1 MNNIFKS
8 FVNVNIA
15 FKNVMQH
22 FAQKNT
28 NFVIFVIVGIFA
40 LIYKII
46 LSTDK
51 VVWILAILNALLC
64 LINYAKNKNLTEA
77 TMTLI
82 IGLFT
87 IFTVEWNNEFI
98 IIFTVSILFYIILS
112 FIVSSIQL
120 AGNIESI
127 ISVAAGYWQYNG
139 DHKTKYKILHDCA
152 SKPTKHQQLSIEER
166 SLIVKELIF
175 ENIGLDRIDEAKEII
190 EGFKTVLGFTISEA
204 LPKYKLLSDI
214 FNVQK
219 QRSFRMNDM
228 ELFFNYVLDASCNPS
243 EYFEIIENLKYY
255 VLVQKKDWFIFLTT
269 IAELVNSYRDK
280 EIVILKYKEKIA

>member
-28 NFVIFVIVGIFA
+28 NFVIIVIVGIFA

-46 LSTDK
+46 VSTDK
-51 VVWILAILNALLC
+51 VVWILAILNAFLC

-98 IIFTVSILFYIILS
+98 LIFTVSILFYIILS

-120 AGNIESI
+120 A
-127 ISVAAGYWQYNG
+127 A
-139 DHKTKYKILHDCA
+139 
-152 SKPTKHQQLSIEER
+152 
-166 SLIVKELIF
+166 
-175 ENIGLDRIDEAKEII
+175 
-190 EGFKTVLGFTISEA
+190 FTH
-204 LPKYKLLSDI
+204 P
-214 FNVQK
+214 
-219 QRSFRMNDM
+219 
-228 ELFFNYVLDASCNPS
+228 
-243 EYFEIIENLKYY
+243 
-255 VLVQKKDWFIFLTT
+255 LT
-269 IAELVNSYRDK
+269 
-280 EIVILKYKEKIA
+280 